1 MSKMK
6 MFVEI
11 CLLSII
17 LFLIAVLIKS
27 PKRIELYDTI
37 YLSNVKNIDLSNTKI
52 MSLDELNEKLIDFKK
67 INTIDLG
74 NNAFFNNDILI
85 LQKKYPNVN
94 FKAVKKYNIYN
105 KELKDNTENLDLSNV
120 KIDKN
125 IIEYL
130 KLFSKLK
137 SVNLMNQDLS
147 LEEEIEIKKEFPD
160 ISFEWSVPILDIK
173 VSSES
178 TKISLDGKKVDNI
191 SNLYKSLTLL
201 PKLTYLDMGKSN
213 LSNEELDKIRKDFPN
228 VKVAWVINFGVWH
241 IRTDDVAFSVLISNF
256 PYKRLTSEDIGFLK
270 YCTDLKALDL
280 GHQRITDLSPIADNL
295 PELRILILADNKITD
310 ITPLKKLKKLHYL
323 ELFINNIT
331 DISPLKDNKELVDLN
346 LCYNRINNY
355 DVISSLPKL
364 ERLWVVGAHLNNEQY
379 NKIISEH
386 PNININ
392 RVGGGSTGNG
402 WRTHSRYYAIIDMFH
417 KRNYISEEFSKYD

>member
-201 PKLTYLDMGKSN
+201 PKLTY
-213 LSNEELDKIRKDFPN
+213 
-228 VKVAWVINFGVWH
+228 
-241 IRTDDVAFSVLISNF
+241 
-256 PYKRLTSEDIGFLK
+256 
-270 YCTDLKALDL
+270 
-280 GHQRITDLSPIADNL
+280 
-295 PELRILILADNKITD
+295 
-310 ITPLKKLKKLHYL
+310 
-323 ELFINNIT
+323 
-331 DISPLKDNKELVDLN
+331 
-346 LCYNRINNY
+346 
-355 DVISSLPKL
+355 
-364 ERLWVVGAHLNNEQY
+364 
-379 NKIISEH
+379 
-386 PNININ
+386 
-392 RVGGGSTGNG
+392 
-402 WRTHSRYYAIIDMFH
+402 
-417 KRNYISEEFSKYD
+417 